1 MNMKYFFIIGNN
13 QALSIAEL
21 NAVLILNKP
30 QLIAPDLLIA
40 DIEEEF
46 LAETLI
52 QKLGGTIKIGLIQD
66 ILSTNNEQ
74 VLIDSLINISISKQK
89 KCKEGKFNFGFSV
102 YGDASFNKKNIG
114 IKIKNAFKSIGQS
127 SRFVISKEKSLS
139 SVVIT
144 QNKMIA
150 RGIELI
156 GFKKDKKI
164 YIGETLAVQPFK
176 DLSRRDFGRPARD
189 DLSGMLPPK
198 LAMIMINLAQLQN
211 RDDIIVDPFCG
222 SGTVL
227 NESALMGYTTL
238 FGSDISKKAI
248 DDSYKNFSWLKDL
261 YNLEGIRIK
270 LAVRNVLA
278 LSKFVKNESAS
289 AIITEPFLGPQRGQ
303 IDFKNVISELETLYS
318 GAIIEFKK
326 VLKSGGKV
334 VMVWPNFYGQRKI
347 SPKHEGFK
355 ILNLLPEDLKKN
367 PILTHS
373 LSSRGNPIY
382 SRSGQKVFREIVI
395 LEKE

>member
-52 QKLGGTIKIGLIQD
+52 QKLGGTIKIGLMQD

-144 QNKMIA
+144 QNKMIS